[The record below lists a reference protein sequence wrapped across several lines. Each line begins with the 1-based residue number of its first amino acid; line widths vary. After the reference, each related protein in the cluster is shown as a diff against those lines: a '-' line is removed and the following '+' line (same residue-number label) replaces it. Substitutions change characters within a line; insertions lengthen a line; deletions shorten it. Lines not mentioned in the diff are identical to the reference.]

1 MVIHLWEERNLFS
14 ESFYMWERSH
24 PITKTTVVLYEIG
37 FMKYKT
43 KKKINHILKDGG
55 KVKPR
60 YIG

>member
-37 FMKYKT
+37 SMKYKT
-43 KKKINHILKDGG
+43 KEKDESHPERWG
-55 KVKPR
+55 K
-60 YIG
+60 G